1 MTMLLQGS
9 GSSPS
14 AKAASNNSSAHD
26 QSVSSETGSLLWFY
40 YKNKNIRFWLPIVV
54 LLNSCL
60 TYVFFVRGSQ
70 NSPVAPILPD
80 LQNSSNSDTCDLSK
94 GEWIFNSTPPLYT
107 NSTCDQ
113 IQLLQNCLG
122 NGRPDTCYLHWRWRP
137 HNCELL
143 LFDPATFLELMRAK
157 SMLFFG
163 DSLARNHMQSLLC
176 SLSPRT
182 KDVKWEFQ
190 SYNFTLAI
198 VWSPFLVK
206 HVKVHDDPLLF
217 NLHLDVPHP
226 AWWPSLASYDFAV
239 MSTSQWFF
247 RPSIYTINNTIFGC
261 NKYSHENYTD
271 VHFLTALELAF
282 RTSLRAIA
290 KLYGYKGTTFLR
302 TASPDHFEHG
312 TWSNGGTCNRTRPT
326 HSVRDAIRGG
336 VGEVELPWLPSNLN
350 RVQRDEARKFDPSN
364 GSRLRVLDVTYSTFL
379 RPDGHPGH
387 TEHTSHMQERSPAT
401 SEMIACTGAC
411 PGLWICGTSSSWNQ

>member
-26 QSVSSETGSLLWFY
+26 QSVSSETGSFLWFY
-40 YKNKNIRFWLPIVV
+40 YNNNNIRFWLPIVV

-80 LQNSSNSDTCDLSK
+80 LQNSSSNSDTCDLSK
-94 GEWIFNSTPPLYT
+94 GEWIFDSTPPLYT

-122 NGRPDTCYLHWRWRP
+122 NGRPDTGYLHWRWRP
-137 HNCELL
+137 HNCELP

-176 SLSPRT
+176 SLSP
-182 KDVKWEFQ
+182 
-190 SYNFTLAI
+190 
-198 VWSPFLVK
+198 
-206 HVKVHDDPLLF
+206 
-217 NLHLDVPHP
+217 
-226 AWWPSLASYDFAV
+226 
-239 MSTSQWFF
+239 
-247 RPSIYTINNTIFGC
+247 
-261 NKYSHENYTD
+261 
-271 VHFLTALELAF
+271 LAF
-282 RTSLRAIA
+282 RTSLRSIA
-290 KLYGYKGTTFLR
+290 TLDGYNGTTFLR

-326 HSVRDAIRGG
+326 HSDAMPYA
-336 VGEVELPWLPSNLN
+336 VAS
-350 RVQRDEARKFDPSN
+350 RDEARKFDPSN

-379 RPDGHPGH
+379 RPDGHPGPYRTH
-387 TEHTSHMQERSPAT
+387 PPYAGEISRYIRNDCLHWCLP
-401 SEMIACTGAC
+401 GAVDM
-411 PGLWICGTSSSWNQ
+411 WNQLLLESVKKLEKTQ